1 MKLFRQICFLLLVSS
16 FIFGQSASNNTNS
29 DDSRISNQIKSLQDA
44 IAGQQQ
50 QIEQLRQE
58 LAARKQAESAPHLAN
73 ASLTTSSTASMVQE
87 TEKPKNRRFRSAL
100 AVLTLLPAVLWISRT
115 SFGQ

>member
-16 FIFGQSASNNTNS
+16 FVFGQSAPNNANT
-29 DDSRISNQIKSLQDA
+29 DDSRISNQIKTLQDA

-73 ASLTTSSTASMVQE
+73 AALTTPGTTSTFQE
-87 TEKPKNRRFRSAL
+87 TEKPKEIGRASCRER
-100 AVLTLLPAVLWISRT
+100 V
-115 SFGQ
+115 